1 MDFERFTRS
10 MLLAQGGF
18 AVFLQASPNERAPIL
33 EQITGTEI
41 YSRIS
46 IKVHERRTEENNRL
60 EILQAELKGIQV
72 LSEDEEKGLQT
83 VLIEKQQQ
91 ETDLAGKL
99 KAMGKALAWLEGM
112 VALEKELGELDKK
125 QQDFEQRCQA
135 FAPESK
141 KLEKSQKALELEG
154 DYRGISALR
163 ELQESETKEL
173 HGAVTMLPEKEK
185 AGAEA
190 LAARQTAETLL
201 HESRTRQMS
210 EGEVIKK
217 VRDLDVRLGEQK
229 KQLAEKN
236 KAIGEIEKQGEGYR
250 SALKSGEEGLK
261 KTQAVLEA
269 IDEYRTKHAADAALV
284 TNLSAIERRF
294 ALLREVEAKRIKSG
308 DELSAAAG
316 KKETALADYAK
327 REAAHKKS
335 HRAFEKSQND
345 LKGLTDEIT
354 AILQGRDIG
363 LWRSEADALKDRERL
378 LIQTGE
384 TLERI
389 NRTSKTLKTLKTNWE
404 ALNADSARILGEIK
418 SCTDQKTILEKDM
431 VNREM
436 QVSLLSRIRNLEEER
451 KRLEDGQP
459 CPLCGA
465 TEHPYAKGNVP
476 ILTEAEAELQ
486 KTKDEFKKASN
497 HLNKLEADR
506 VKTASG
512 NPAYRKRTGGKT
524 GGDGRR

>member
-1 MDFERFTRS
+1 MKTKRRS
-10 MLLAQGGF
+10 
-18 AVFLQASPNERAPIL
+18 
-33 EQITGTEI
+33 
-41 YSRIS
+41 
-46 IKVHERRTEENNRL
+46 
-60 EILQAELKGIQV
+60 
-72 LSEDEEKGLQT
+72 LQT
-83 VLIEKQQQ
+83 GLIEKQRQ
-91 ETDLAGKL
+91 ETELAGKL
-99 KAMGKALAWLEGM
+99 KDMGKALAWLEGM

-141 KLEKSQKALELEG
+141 KLEKSQKALGLEG
-154 DYRGISALR
+154 DYRGVTALR

-173 HGAVTMLPEKEK
+173 HGAVALLPEKEK

-201 HESRTRQMS
+201 HESRARQVS

-229 KQLAEKN
+229 KQLAEKD
-236 KAIGEIEKQGEGYR
+236 KAMGEIEKQGKGYR
-250 SALKSGEEGLK
+250 TVVKSGEESLK

-284 TNLSAIERRF
+284 TNLGAIERRF
-294 ALLREVEAKRIKSG
+294 ALLREVEAKRVKAG

-354 AILQGRDIG
+354 TILQGRDIG
-363 LWRSEADALKDRERL
+363 QWRSEADALKDRERL

-384 TLERI
+384 TIERI
-389 NRTSKTLKTLKTNWE
+389 NRTSKTLNEPENELET
-404 ALNADSARILGEIK
+404 LNAGSARILGR
-418 SCTDQKTILEKDM
+418 DQILHRSK
-431 VNREM
+431 NH
-436 QVSLLSRIRNLEEER
+436 SG
-451 KRLEDGQP
+451 KRYGLPGNAGVAPQP
-459 CPLCGA
+459 YPR
-465 TEHPYAKGNVP
+465 P
-476 ILTEAEAELQ
+476 
-486 KTKDEFKKASN
+486 
-497 HLNKLEADR
+497 
-506 VKTASG
+506 
-512 NPAYRKRTGGKT
+512 
-524 GGDGRR
+524 